1 MSMHRRFVVAIA
13 LLVGITVVATLGF
26 SLIEGWPLGD
36 SLFMAVI
43 TISTVGYGEVHE
55 LSRTGRLFTSG
66 LIVVAVI
73 TIWYSATSL
82 VAYLLQGAFL
92 PGWRRRRM
100 DRAIRRLNGHYIV
113 CGAGKFGREVAAELA
128 REQVPFVM
136 IDLDPDHCECAGD
149 DSLLFVQ
156 GNAEEDE
163 TLLAAGVERAAGMV
177 SALPNDDT
185 NVFVVLS
192 ARQLNP
198 ALKIVSQAT
207 ERQTIRKLTKV
218 GANSVVSPYRS
229 TGRRLAD
236 SLLRPSLTRFLD
248 EVLDRERRSLQI
260 DEVAVPDG
268 SPLAGSTLQD
278 ARIGDHVG
286 AMVVAIHTVDA
297 IHGEETGPTADTAT
311 PVAGV
316 TVRPGDSLVAVG
328 TDAQLARLREFVN
341 GTA

>member
-1 MSMHRRFVVAIA
+1 
-13 LLVGITVVATLGF
+13 
-26 SLIEGWPLGD
+26 
-36 SLFMAVI
+36 
-43 TISTVGYGEVHE
+43 
-55 LSRTGRLFTSG
+55 
-66 LIVVAVI
+66 
-73 TIWYSATSL
+73 
-82 VAYLLQGAFL
+82 
-92 PGWRRRRM
+92 
-100 DRAIRRLNGHYIV
+100 
-113 CGAGKFGREVAAELA
+113 
-128 REQVPFVM
+128 
-136 IDLDPDHCECAGD
+136 
-149 DSLLFVQ
+149 
-156 GNAEEDE
+156 
-163 TLLAAGVERAAGMV
+163 MV

-198 ALKIVSQAT
+198 SLKIVSQAT

-278 ARIGDHVG
+278 ARIADHVG

-297 IHGEETGPTADTAT
+297 IQGEETGPTAETAT

-328 TDAQLARLREFVN
+328 TDAQLARLREFVS

>member
-1 MSMHRRFVVAIA
+1 MHRRFVVAIA

-113 CGAGKFGREVAAELA
+113 CGAGKFGREVAAELT

-207 ERQTIRKLTKV
+207 ERQTVRKLTKV

-248 EVLDRERRSLQI
+248 EVLDRERHSLQI
-260 DEVAVPDG
+260 DEVAVPDS

-278 ARIGDHVG
+278 ARIADHVG

-297 IHGEETGPTADTAT
+297 IHGEETSPTTDTAT